1 MKYSL
6 TSKLLAIAMCLAVV
20 GGQVACSSSQVVNV
34 VNIVATQTPI
44 ALNLANNLITAG
56 GGSNPALTATLT
68 KISGIVATDAPVI
81 EAAIATWKSNQTAS
95 NLSALAAVVN
105 SLAATVN
112 AQFLQANS
120 VADPKA
126 DAVILASIA
135 GVSTVISGM
144 ALALAGV
151 NKTTTPAATAAS
163 IGYDDIKGYLS
174 QKNVEQV
181 AATYD
186 VSPEFVSGL

>member
-1 MKYSL
+1 MKNSL
-6 TSKLLAIAMCLAVV
+6 TSKLLAIALCLAVI
-20 GGQVACSSSQVVNV
+20 GGQVACSSSQVINV
-34 VNIVATQTPI
+34 VNVVATQTPI
-44 ALNLANNLITAG
+44 ALNLATNLITAA

-68 KISGIVATDAPVI
+68 KISNVVATDAPAI
-81 EAAIATWKSNQTAS
+81 EAAIATWKANQTAG

-126 DAVILASIA
+126 DAVTLASIA
-135 GVSTVISGM
+135 GVSAVLSGM

-151 NKTTTPAATAAS
+151 NKTTTPAVIGAS

-174 QKNVEQV
+174 QKDIEQT
-181 AATYD
+181 AATYG
-186 VSPEFVSGL
+186 VSVDYVNGL